1 MAKRRT
7 SQQIDADKIIRGQLI
22 DLGEK
27 IYEQAKERSRVA
39 EDMYYLTDRVGP
51 KGSLRKA
58 GGTLRDS
65 INFKPLSDTVLLVVQ
80 VDYGK
85 YNYPKDDNSKRTY
98 SGKDIVITEG
108 MNALQQAIDDNVE
121 DSVNIIVSEIMEKM
135 TGSYDSK

>member
-7 SQQIDADKIIRGQLI
+7 RGQIDADKIIRGQLM

-27 IYEQAKERSRVA
+27 IYQQARESSRVA
-39 EDMYYLTDRVGP
+39 EDLYYLTDRVGS

-65 INFKPLSDTVLLVVQ
+65 VNFKPLSDTVLLLVQ

-85 YNYPKDDNSKRTY
+85 YNYPKDDNTKRTY
-98 SGKDIVITEG
+98 SGKDIVITDG
-108 MNALQQAIDDNVE
+108 MNALQQAINDNVDE
-121 DSVNIIVSEIMEKM
+121 SVNIIVSEIMEQI
-135 TGSYDSK
+135 TGNYDS

>member
-7 SQQIDADKIIRGQLI
+7 RAQIDADKIIRAQLM

-27 IYEQAKERSRVA
+27 IYQQARERSRVA
-39 EDMYYLTDRVGP
+39 KDQYYLTDRVGS

-65 INFKPLSDTVLLVVQ
+65 VNYKPISDTVLLVVQ

-85 YNYPKDDNSKRTY
+85 FQEPN
-98 SGKDIVITEG
+98 E
-108 MNALQQAIDDNVE
+108 LQVAINDNVDE
-121 DSVNIIVSEIMEKM
+121 TINLVVSEIMEQI
-135 TGSYDSK
+135 TGNYDS